1 MPWTFCDNVVL
12 SSPLVSALYID
23 AIHGYYVG
31 SMNARC
37 IIAFADKGIRSLG
50 KSIPPMLAT
59 YYNHK
64 GKII

>member
-1 MPWTFCDNVVL
+1 MPWTFFDNVVL
-12 SSPLVSALYID
+12 SSSLVSALYID

-37 IIAFADKGIRSLG
+37 IIAFAGKGIRSLD
-50 KSIPPMLAT
+50 KSIPPVLAT

-64 GKII
+64 SKII